1 MSSCEYLQ
9 LITYNLLLITYYLQL
24 HRWVYSQPV
33 FVFDFANKAPLLMG
47 QRYIKID
54 IFVCNKRG
62 IIKSVLIRL
71 KPEWGIPVISSVLLT
86 LYFFYIDEAKY
97 SFNGFFEFTNLI
109 FLGVYVFILIVIQKL
124 IQLGLVYFKFSN
136 IKSLISNSM
145 VSTIVL
151 LGLLFILFIMFP

>member
-1 MSSCEYLQ
+1 M
-9 LITYNLLLITYYLQL
+9 
-24 HRWVYSQPV
+24 
-33 FVFDFANKAPLLMG
+33 
-47 QRYIKID
+47 
-54 IFVCNKRG
+54 
-62 IIKSVLIRL
+62 IKSGVFRL